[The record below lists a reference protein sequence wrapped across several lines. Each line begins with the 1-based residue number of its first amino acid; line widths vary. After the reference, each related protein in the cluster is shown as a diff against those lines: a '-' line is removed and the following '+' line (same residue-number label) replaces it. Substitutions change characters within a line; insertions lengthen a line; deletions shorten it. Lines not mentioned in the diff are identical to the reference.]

1 MKGKHLQLDERIRIQ
16 VGLEKSN
23 SLAAIA
29 RELGR
34 GLTTISNE
42 IRRWA
47 EPRKSGALG
56 GPYNDCLHRRECECA
71 GLCGKPGCRRERC
84 RGCADCPTFCDKY
97 EKEICALVSIPPY
110 TCNGCKERQ
119 KCSLEKWL
127 YNARHADEQ
136 YRLTLSQS
144 RTGPGIEEGEL
155 LRVDAI
161 VSPLIKKG
169 QSINHIFS
177 THKTEL
183 MLSERAMYNYVEG
196 GLLGVDN
203 LDLPRKV
210 RYRPRKKKP
219 DKLKIEKACRVGR
232 SYADYRAF
240 VEANPDIHPIQMD
253 TVEGRKGGKV
263 VLTLHFPVPKMMLI
277 FIRDANTAK
286 SVEDVFNCLYETLG
300 HDTFEPLF
308 GLALTDNGSEFS
320 NPSALELS
328 SGGIRRSRI
337 FYCDPSAS
345 FQKGAIE
352 NNHELIRKVV
362 PKGKPFDPYTQ
373 ADMNL
378 LSSHIN
384 ALRKKSL
391 NGKSPY
397 EAFAYLY
404 GAETLSKLGIDKVD
418 SDDVILNPSLLR
430 RP

>member
-16 VGLEKSN
+16 VGLEKGST
-23 SLAAIA
+23 LTAIA
-29 RELGR
+29 REIGR
-34 GLTTISNE
+34 SPTTISNE

-56 GPYNDCLHRRECECA
+56 KSFHDCLHRRECEYSE
-71 GLCGKPGCRRERC
+71 LCKKPGCRRERC
-84 RGCADCPTFCDKY
+84 RGCADCLTFCDKY
-97 EKEICALVSIPPY
+97 EKETCTLVSLPPY
-110 TCNGCKERQ
+110 TCNGCNKRQ
-119 KCSLEKWL
+119 RCSLEKWL

-144 RTGPGIEEGEL
+144 RSGPGIEEGEL

-161 VSPLIKKG
+161 VSPLIRKG

-177 THKTEL
+177 THNTEL
-183 MLSERAMYNYVEG
+183 MLSERTMYDYIG
-196 GLLGVDN
+196 SGLLGVDN

-210 RYRPRKKKP
+210 RYRPRKKKQ

-232 SYADYRAF
+232 SYADYLEY
-240 VEANPDIHPIQMD
+240 VESNPDIHPVQMD

-263 VLTLHFPVPKMMLI
+263 VLTLHFPVPKFMLI

-286 SVEDVFNCLYETLG
+286 SVENVFNYLYETLG

-308 GLALTDNGSEFS
+308 GLVLTDNGSEFS
-320 NPSALELS
+320 NPSALELTTE
-328 SGGIRRSRI
+328 GVRRSRI

-352 NNHELIRKVV
+352 NNHELLRKVV
-362 PKGKPFDPYTQ
+362 QKGKPFDPYTQ
-373 ADMNL
+373 ANMNL
-378 LSSHIN
+378 LASHIN

-404 GAETLSKLGIDKVD
+404 GEETLSKLGIDKVG
-418 SDDVILNPSLLR
+418 SDDVILKPSLLS
-430 RP
+430 